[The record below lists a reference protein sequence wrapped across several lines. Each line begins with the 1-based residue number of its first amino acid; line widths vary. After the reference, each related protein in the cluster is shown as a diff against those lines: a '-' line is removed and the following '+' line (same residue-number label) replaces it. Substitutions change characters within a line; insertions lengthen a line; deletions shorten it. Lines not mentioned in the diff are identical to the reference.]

1 MTMATAEPYAIPTS
15 SAPDGNS
22 PGALFVSTSLAT
34 WTTSNPEQF
43 ARDCQINDTAYR
55 QLDPEYYA
63 WLRSRMVIAKKT
75 STAGHLDAAAFEVL
89 RARFNAV
96 HVWAVESFGEEELLA
111 AVRRFRSGD
120 YQPPRPEDDG
130 ARWISWDE
138 WLRRQPLC
146 TKQEREA
153 YHRQREAE
161 RQEKLRQERLRL
173 EKVKDER
180 LKSRKRRA

>member
-1 MTMATAEPYAIPTS
+1 MITATAEQPAIAISP
-15 SAPDGNS
+15 APEGHP
-22 PGALFVSTSLAT
+22 PGCLFVSTSLAT
-34 WTTSNPEQF
+34 WTTANPEMF
-43 ARDCQINDTAYR
+43 ARDVQLNDTAYR

-63 WLRSRMVIAKKT
+63 WLSSRMVIAEK
-75 STAGHLDAAAFEVL
+75 AAIGGHFDPAAIETL
-89 RARFNAV
+89 RARFTAV
-96 HVWAVESFGEEELLA
+96 TDWALERFGEEDLLA
-111 AVRRFRSGD
+111 AARRFRPGD
-120 YQPPRPEDDG
+120 YQAPRPEAEG

-161 RQEKLRQERLRL
+161 RQEKSKQERLRL
-173 EKVKDER
+173 ERLKDER